1 MAALPFCIRLKLL
14 NFGGKFVLLLEYAR
28 TFTQCIKAYTFTSP
42 SHGKSSHISEQFDQ
56 FGAEIFVQFHQI
68 ARKCGFGIFRLIS
81 FGQRTFL
88 PCSKLQPSW
97 VWFSLRPM
105 QVGCCGKN
113 PAKSVDLCW
122 IWMGFSNVNRH
133 TERHHECLK
142 QETTKFVCAR
152 DYSLHYI
159 WIIWRNSVNAHR
171 SIMIQSANYFVSLNN
186 NKIWRCAV
194 ENKAQQPYIHEKRKS
209 KICDYKCCVLAD
221 YAVRVCCGK
230 IKSQMRIPTFGWM

>member
-88 PCSKLQPSW
+88 PCSKLQPELSLIFIAANASW
-97 VWFSLRPM
+97 LLWKESGQIRWSMLNMNGIFKRESPYRETP
-105 QVGCCGKN
+105 
-113 PAKSVDLCW
+113 
-122 IWMGFSNVNRH
+122 WMFEARNYKIRMRKRLQSTLHLNYM
-133 TERHHECLK
+133 TEQCK
-142 QETTKFVCAR
+142 CAPFNN
-152 DYSLHYI
+152 D
-159 WIIWRNSVNAHR
+159 
-171 SIMIQSANYFVSLNN
+171 SI
-186 NKIWRCAV
+186 
-194 ENKAQQPYIHEKRKS
+194 S
-209 KICDYKCCVLAD
+209 KLFRLIE
-221 YAVRVCCGK
+221 
-230 IKSQMRIPTFGWM
+230 